1 MNESAT
7 ADELTLS
14 KENYYRFVNS
24 GKRQRGSMIK
34 WANLTINV
42 WIPYLL
48 KSNVSIDLQATDKSM
63 CLYIYETYL

>member
-34 WANLTINV
+34 WANLTISV
-42 WIPYLL
+42 
-48 KSNVSIDLQATDKSM
+48 
-63 CLYIYETYL
+63 